1 MKNKNSRLVYSTD
14 QGRIKPQDEEL
25 KVSHASAD
33 GIVRIQ
39 RETKGR
45 GGKSVTVLSGFD
57 MDDST
62 LKEFAKKL
70 KQQCGTGGTAKQG
83 KIEIQGDHRQKLLDY
98 VVSQGF
104 KAKIAGG

>member
-14 QGRIKPQDEEL
+14 QGRIKPQDEAPAI
-25 KVSHASAD
+25 SHAAPD

-45 GGKSVTVLSGFD
+45 GGKAVTVLSGFD
-57 MDDST
+57 LNDSE

-83 KIEIQGDHRQKLLDY
+83 KIEIQGDHRQKLLEY
-98 VVSQGF
+98 IIAQGF
-104 KAKIAGG
+104 KAKLAGG

>member
-14 QGRIKPQDEEL
+14 QGRIKPENE
-25 KVSHASAD
+25 KPAVSHASPD

-45 GGKSVTVLSGFD
+45 GGKAVTVLHGFD
-57 MDDST
+57 MEDSE
-62 LKEFAKKL
+62 LKNFAKKL
-70 KQQCGTGGTAKQG
+70 KQQCGTGGTAKEG

-98 VVSQGF
+98 LTSQGI

>member
-14 QGRIKPQDEEL
+14 QGRIKDEPEAP
-25 KVSHASAD
+25 VSHASID

-45 GGKSVTVLSGFD
+45 GGKAVTVLQGFD
-57 MDDST
+57 MDDAQ

-70 KQQCGTGGTAKQG
+70 KQQCGTGGTAKAG
-83 KIEIQGDHRQKLLDY
+83 KIEIQGDHRQKLLDF
-98 VVSQGF
+98 VIAQGF
-104 KAKIAGG
+104 KAKLAGG